1 MAKEKISFETFLNS
15 VDDEYQEFIIG
26 LNEYL
31 TENDCVAEIEAKRSG
46 YFVSYSYRKTKKAIV
61 NFLFRKKGMVIRI
74 YGGNVN
80 RYIDIIDTLPD
91 GMIASIKKASVCKRL
106 IDPNTC
112 SQTCSMGND
121 FIMKGERM
129 QKCRNSC
136 FMFDV
141 SAENN
146 PYIKTMIACE
156 LEERIAQLA

>member
-1 MAKEKISFETFLNS
+1 MAKEIIPFETFLAA
-15 VDDEYQEFIIG
+15 VEEEHLEFVEE
-26 LNEYL
+26 LHEYL
-31 TENDCVAEIEAKRSG
+31 IANDCVAAVEAKRSG
-46 YFVSYSYRKTKKAIV
+46 YFVSYFDTKTKKAIV

-80 RYIDIIDTLPD
+80 HYIDVLDTLPE
-91 GMIASIKKASVCKRL
+91 GMIASIKKASVCKRML
-106 IDPNTC
+106 DPNTC
-112 SQTCSMGND
+112 ISTCSMGND

-146 PYIKTMIACE
+146 PYIKTMIICE
-156 LEERIAQLA
+156 MEERIAQLA